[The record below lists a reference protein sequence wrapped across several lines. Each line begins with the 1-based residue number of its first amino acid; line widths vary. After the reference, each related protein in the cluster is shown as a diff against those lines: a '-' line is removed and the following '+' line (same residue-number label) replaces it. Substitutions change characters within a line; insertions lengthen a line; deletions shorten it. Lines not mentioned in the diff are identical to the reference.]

1 MRIFGLTVTRDAPTS
16 EEKSLAPVSTTG
28 GGVGGW
34 WPIIRESFPG
44 AWQRN
49 IEIDRN
55 SVLTFHAVYACTTLI
70 ASDVAKLRIKLVQ
83 QDAAGVWGE
92 TTSPAYS
99 PVLRKPNETQNR
111 IQFVESWVLSKLLR
125 GNTYVLKERDNRNV
139 VTGLYVLH
147 PDRVR
152 PLVSDDGAVFYQV
165 DQDNLAGVRTQ
176 ITVPAREMIHDRW
189 NCLYHPLVGVSPIFA
204 SGLAAT
210 QGLRIQEGSTRFFTN
225 DSTPG
230 GVLTAPGRVSEDTAK
245 RLKETWEAGHGG
257 LRRGGLAVLGDGLK
271 YEKITITAQDA
282 QLIEQLKWSAEVVCS
297 AFHVPPY
304 KIGLGALPTYNN
316 VQALNTEYYSQCLQV
331 LIEAFELCLD
341 EGLEV
346 GLGLGTEFDLQNLLR
361 MDSVTQIQVLKEA
374 VGAGLMSPD
383 EGRAV
388 LDLGAVPG
396 GGTPYLQ
403 QQNYSLAALSKRDAQ
418 ADPFATAAR
427 PAPAPAPEPK
437 PDPAAAADSAAKAAL
452 VEILKGLAA

>member
-1 MRIFGLTVTRDAPTS
+1 MQIFGLTITRGAPAS

-83 QDAAGVWGE
+83 QDAAGVWSE
-92 TTSPAYS
+92 TASPAYS

-165 DQDNLAGVRTQ
+165 DQDNLAGVRAQ
-176 ITVPAREMIHDRW
+176 VTVPAREMIHDRW

-210 QGLRIQEGSTRFFTN
+210 QGLRIQEGSTRFFSN

-341 EGLEV
+341 EGLETAI
-346 GLGLGTEFDLQNLLR
+346 GLGTEFDLDGLLR
-361 MDSVTQIQVLKEA
+361 MDSVTQINALKEA
-374 VGAGLMSPD
+374 IGAGLMSPD
-383 EGRAV
+383 EGRAR
-388 LDLGAVPG
+388 LDLGAVAG

-403 QQNYSLAALSKRDAQ
+403 QQNYSLAALAKRDAQ

-437 PDPAAAADSAAKAAL
+437 PDPATAADSEAKAAL